1 MDALKLG
8 KSRLINMLVK
18 LPGINMESRLRRLF
32 HDPAKL
38 LNGADI
44 RPGQTVLE
52 VGCGTGFFTL
62 TAAEIIGETGH
73 LIALDPVS
81 DYVERVNEKVRKV
94 GLRNVE
100 VVRRDALATGLQA
113 ESVDVVLLYGVLPFP
128 TLPLDRLLPEM
139 RRVLKP
145 GGTLAVWLFP
155 TTCGVPRR
163 ILRSGL
169 FTDRG
174 RKEGVFRY
182 QRSEQ
187 PGQRQNGT

>member
-1 MDALKLG
+1 MDALNLG

-18 LPGINMESRLRRLF
+18 LPGKNMESRLRRWF
-32 HDPAKL
+32 HDPEKL
-38 LNGADI
+38 LSGANI
-44 RPGQTVLE
+44 SLGQTVLE

-81 DYVERVNEKVRKV
+81 GYVDRVKEKVRAA
-94 GLRNVE
+94 GLGNVE
-100 VVRRDALATGLQA
+100 VARRDALATGLQA
-113 ESVDVVLLYGVLPFP
+113 ESIDVALLYGVLPFP

-139 RRVLKP
+139 HRVLKP

-155 TTCGVPRR
+155 ISFGVPAI

-169 FTDRG
+169 FTDQG

-182 QRSEQ
+182 RRSGPE
-187 PGQRQNGT
+187 